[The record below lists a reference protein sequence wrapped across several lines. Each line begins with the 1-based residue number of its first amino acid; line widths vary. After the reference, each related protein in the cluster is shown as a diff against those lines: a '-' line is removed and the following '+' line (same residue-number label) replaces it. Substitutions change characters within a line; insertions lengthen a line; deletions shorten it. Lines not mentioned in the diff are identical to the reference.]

1 MQRRRE
7 RSKEFNRLGGIL
19 FLHVRKDKLYCI
31 TRINVV
37 GAGVATM

>member
-1 MQRRRE
+1 MQRRRVDQ
-7 RSKEFNRLGGIL
+7 LGGIL